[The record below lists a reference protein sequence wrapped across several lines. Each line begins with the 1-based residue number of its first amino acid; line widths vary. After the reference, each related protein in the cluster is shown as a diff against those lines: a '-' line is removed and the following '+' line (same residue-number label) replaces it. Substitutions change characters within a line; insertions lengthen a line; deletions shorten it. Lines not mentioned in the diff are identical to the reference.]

1 MTDTSGFDG
10 ADRLSDVREG
20 MTVVDAL
27 GEEIGTVAEVRMGDP
42 EAVTTQGQE
51 TEDGDDLLST
61 AARGIWSGP
70 GLPDQERAR
79 LLRVGFLRVD
89 RTLAKDLYAAA
100 DEVHRVD
107 GEMVRLS
114 VPADRLVSG

>member
-1 MTDTSGFDG
+1 MNGNDA
-10 ADRLSDVREG
+10 ADRLGDVREG

-27 GEEIGTVAEVRMGDP
+27 GEELGTVSEVRMGDP
-42 EAVTTQGQE
+42 EAVTSQGQE
-51 TEDGDDLLST
+51 PEPGGDDLLGST
-61 AARGIWSGP
+61 VQAIWSGP
-70 GLPDQERAR
+70 ELPAQEIER
-79 LLRVGFLRVD
+79 LRRVGYLRVG

-114 VPADRLVSG
+114 VPADRLISG